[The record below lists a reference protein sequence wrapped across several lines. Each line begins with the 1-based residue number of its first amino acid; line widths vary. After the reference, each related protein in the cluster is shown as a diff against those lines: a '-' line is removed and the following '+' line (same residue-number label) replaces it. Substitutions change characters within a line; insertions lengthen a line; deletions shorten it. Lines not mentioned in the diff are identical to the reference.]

1 MWNPPRFFMA
11 ASAAALLLIAGLHA
25 EQAVFKGGIDLV
37 NVTATVTGG
46 DGRFIG
52 ELRKEDFVVSDNG
65 QPQEILNFSSERV
78 PVSLGMLLDVSGS
91 MSDEKMSTARAAI
104 NRFVYELLGP
114 DDELFLAEFSL
125 RMQMLQ
131 TWTQNRDTFSRALGR
146 AHRGGFVFG
155 TAVYDSVAMT
165 LPVVAQGVH
174 TKKALLV
181 LSDGKDNQ
189 SRMPIRALQERI
201 REYEVLVYALAVDDS
216 SGAGLRAGLG
226 GFGGGTV
233 RFGGGGGG
241 VDAGALRKITDD
253 SGGRTE
259 VVKGFK
265 NLQEAT
271 AHLAEELSQQ
281 YLLSYAAP
289 LKRDGSWH
297 TIKVDVRKRGTKVRA
312 RAGYVAS

>member
-1 MWNPPRFFMA
+1 VWNPRCFTA
-11 ASAAALLLIAGLHA
+11 VSAAVLLLIGSVGA

-46 DGRFIG
+46 DGRFVG
-52 ELRKEDFVVSDNG
+52 ALRKEDFVVTDNG

-91 MSDEKMSTARAAI
+91 MTDEKMTTARAAI
-104 NRFVYELLGP
+104 NHFIYDLLSP

-146 AHRGGFVFG
+146 ANKGGFVFG

-165 LPVVAQGVH
+165 LPIVVQGLH

-181 LSDGKDNQ
+181 LSDGRDNQ
-189 SRMPIRALQERI
+189 SRMPIKALQERI

-216 SGAGLRAGLG
+216 SMGGVKAGLG

-233 RFGGGGGG
+233 RLGGGGGGG

-265 NLQEAT
+265 NLKEAT
-271 AHLAEELSQQ
+271 AQLAEELSQQ
-281 YLLSYAAP
+281 YLLSYSAP

-297 TIKVDVRKRGTKVRA
+297 AIKVDVRKRGVKVRA